1 VKKPVGAVML
11 EKNIFPAD
19 IKKLSVEQLSDLA
32 VELRGKIIDVC
43 AAKGG
48 HLASSLGTVEL
59 CLALHYVL
67 NTPDDLIAF
76 DVGHQSYAHK
86 LLTGRASE
94 FARMREFGGISG
106 FPNIK
111 ESPHDAFTAGH
122 ASNSISLALGA
133 ATANRLQGKK
143 HKVVAVVGDGSLT
156 GGECFEGLNHAG
168 HLREDITVILNHNA
182 MSISQSVGAIGKY
195 LSQMQS
201 SPAYVRARAAVDAFF
216 TRHARLGKV
225 LVPRLKKFEE
235 IAKGV
240 FVPGLFFE
248 ELGFKYFGP
257 LDGHDLDLLTKSLR
271 NITALP
277 GPKLIHVVT
286 KKGKG
291 FIPAEEDSESFHS
304 AGKFSKDSGA
314 MQKKAGQTYTG
325 VFSQAIV
332 SLAEA
337 DSTVVALTAAM
348 EGGTGLT
355 AFRKRFPE
363 RIFDVGIAE
372 QHLVSFAGGLC
383 RQGIKPFVTVYST
396 FLQRAYDQLMQD
408 ITLQG
413 FAPVIC
419 IDRAG
424 LVGED
429 GPTHHGAF
437 DIAFLRTVP
446 EMVVMAPGY
455 ADDLTACLSFAKD
468 CGKAVSIRYPKG
480 AAFSFLKH
488 APVEMGRFE
497 MVEEGKDLAII
508 ALGSMFEQ
516 AWAARDTLREKGIT
530 PYFVNPRFVKPLD
543 EKLLSELG
551 AKVKGVLVV
560 EEGTRMGGFGEAIA
574 EFYRRNGFASTVAVE
589 TLAIDDAYVP
599 PGSREKLLAL
609 CGIDA
614 CAIVAAAETMFA
626 KIAKKD

>member
-1 VKKPVGAVML
+1 ML
-11 EKNIFPAD
+11 EKNIFPSD
-19 IKKLSVEQLSDLA
+19 IKKLTVEQLSDLA

-67 NTPDDLIAF
+67 HTPDDLIAF
-76 DVGHQSYAHK
+76 DVGHQAYAHK
-86 LLTGRASE
+86 LLTGRAKD
-94 FARMREFGGISG
+94 FHRMREFGGISG

-122 ASNSISLALGA
+122 ASNAVSLALGA
-133 ATANRLQGKK
+133 ATANRVQGKK

-156 GGECFEGLNHAG
+156 GGECFEALNHAG
-168 HLREDITVILNHNA
+168 HLREDLTVVLNHNE
-182 MSISQSVGAIGKY
+182 MSISPSVGAIGKY
-195 LSQMQS
+195 LSEVQS
-201 SPAYVRARAAVDAFF
+201 SPAYIRARGAVDAFF
-216 TRHARLGKV
+216 TRHPKLGKV

-235 IAKGV
+235 IVKGA
-240 FVPGLFFE
+240 FVPGLLFE
-248 ELGFKYFGP
+248 EFGFRYFGP
-257 LDGHDLDLLTKSLR
+257 LDGHDLDLLIKSLR

-277 GPKLIHVVT
+277 GPKIIHVVT

-291 FIPAEEDSESFHS
+291 FVPAEEDSETFHS
-304 AGKFSKDSGA
+304 AGKFSKESGA
-314 MQKKAGQTYTG
+314 MQKNASQTYTG
-325 VFSQAIV
+325 VFGAAIV
-332 SLAEA
+332 AMAEK
-337 DSTVVALTAAM
+337 DERVVALTAAM

-355 AFRKRFPE
+355 PFRKRFPE
-363 RIFDVGIAE
+363 RLFDVGIAE
-372 QHLVSFAGGLC
+372 QHLVSFAGGMN
-383 RQGIKPFVTVYST
+383 RQGLKPVIAVYST

-413 FAPVIC
+413 FSPVIC

-455 ADDLTACLSFAKD
+455 ADDLTACLTFAKD

-480 AAFSFLKH
+480 KAFSFLPHK
-488 APVEMGRFE
+488 PVVMGRFE
-497 MVEEGKDLAII
+497 VVEQGRGVAII
-508 ALGSMFEQ
+508 ALGSSFEQ
-516 AWAARDTLREKGIT
+516 AWLARDTLRSKGIEPT
-530 PYFVNPRFVKPLD
+530 LVNPRFVKPLD
-543 EKLLSELG
+543 EECLRAL
-551 AKVKGVLVV
+551 AQTHTTVITV
-560 EEGTRMGGFGEAIA
+560 EEGTRMGGFGEAVA
-574 EFYRRNGFASTVAVE
+574 DFYRRSGLSAAVSVE

-599 PGSREKLLAL
+599 MGAREALLAI

-614 CAIVAAAETMFA
+614 TAIVRAAEDA
-626 KIAKKD
+626 AKKVQKKVDGTKNNC